1 MKSLFD
7 QVTDTMLVTTFV
19 FLGVEGASVY
29 SRFARRR
36 EDVGRATLLGFLSV
50 LAIFASVTMVSYGVL
65 PRAELAN
72 THPPSMA
79 AVLQSV
85 VGPWGGT
92 FISVGVIISVQGAY
106 LAWTLINAEV
116 LYIPATTGVMPKFL
130 ARNNKNHTP
139 IAALITTNVAVQALL
154 VTVLFV
160 HDALD
165 FMLALDTAL
174 SLIPISSLRDTP
186 SSSPS
191 PGRPMRRLMSSRSA
205 GDSRS
210 SPPWLCCIR
219 CSCCTRGLKYL
230 LVACIVYAPGTL
242 LYLWARRSRACA
254 SAGGGRI
261 CIALVVAA
269 IVGIVLISTGYLA
282 L

>member
-191 PGRPMRRLMSSRSA
+191 PETYAAADESSA

-219 CSCCTRGLKYL
+219 CSCCTPRGSNISWWRASFMPQ
-230 LVACIVYAPGTL
+230 VPCSTSGPAG
-242 LYLWARRSRACA
+242 SRACLP
-254 SAGGGRI
+254 AGGGRI